1 MLGNPGLTRLGE
13 VEAICLTASCHE
25 RSAWQLRRKLR
36 VPVYGPEGGVDFE
49 ESPDHWYQAD
59 SLLPGGLQAVHA
71 PGPTEA
77 HYAFYLNRHGGVVFC
92 AETDVVRR
100 GVAESGDLE
109 KLTVEKIM
117 SFPMA
122 SIESIRSVQDAHDM
136 MADLGI
142 RHLVVRE
149 AGKVVGVLSA
159 RDLLVYFKSVS
170 EPKIAQD

>member
-1 MLGNPGLTRLGE
+1 MST
-13 VEAICLTASCHE
+13 ITAVMSKKLQSIPVE
-25 RSAWQLRRKLR
+25 RSVAEAARRMR
-36 VPVYGPEGGVDFE
+36 DDRIG
-49 ESPDHWYQAD
+49 
-59 SLLPGGLQAVHA
+59 SLLVEQTGEYVGIV
-71 PGPTEA
+71 T
-77 HYAFYLNRHGGVVFC
+77 
-92 AETDVVRR
+92 ETDVVRR
-100 GVAESGDLE
+100 GVAESRDLE

-117 SFPMA
+117 SYPMA

>member
-1 MLGNPGLTRLGE
+1 MSTITAVMTKKLQSIP
-13 VEAICLTASCHE
+13 VEQSVAEA
-25 RSAWQLRRKLR
+25 ARRMR
-36 VPVYGPEGGVDFE
+36 DDRIG
-49 ESPDHWYQAD
+49 
-59 SLLPGGLQAVHA
+59 SLLVEQTGEYVGIV
-71 PGPTEA
+71 T
-77 HYAFYLNRHGGVVFC
+77 
-92 AETDVVRR
+92 ETDVVRR